1 MEGRGFD
8 ECGEKGFVLLELEEQ
23 IHSRFVP
30 FAKRKIQERF
40 VDISATNNRYEAYL
54 RAKEKVENAKD
65 LYRLILIGEVAY
77 ESDGL
82 AEEIAQMLDGACY
95 FVNVKNKTTQK
106 LYARDYEGDTS
117 LRGEFVRKVLQ
128 KDWSEEKKYRVLQ
141 MGLKALS
148 RREVD

>member
-1 MEGRGFD
+1 
-8 ECGEKGFVLLELEEQ
+8 
-23 IHSRFVP
+23 
-30 FAKRKIQERF
+30 
-40 VDISATNNRYEAYL
+40 
-54 RAKEKVENAKD
+54 
-65 LYRLILIGEVAY
+65 
-77 ESDGL
+77 
-82 AEEIAQMLDGACY
+82 MLDGACY